1 LVVKVE
7 AAEFGTSKINYA
19 TDEFDLVLNLFKHYL
34 TRSNRVD
41 ASDAKRLVKNLDILK
56 RNSGRLTGLNG

>member
-19 TDEFDLVLNLFKHYL
+19 TDEFDLVLDLSKHLPY
-34 TRSNRVD
+34 S
-41 ASDAKRLVKNLDILK
+41 ILIEWVH
-56 RNSGRLTGLNG
+56 

>member
-19 TDEFDLVLNLFKHYL
+19 TDEFVLGVKFAVNIIKSGLV
-34 TRSNRVD
+34 
-41 ASDAKRLVKNLDILK
+41 
-56 RNSGRLTGLNG
+56 G